1 LYYIKFLSS
10 NFSYTDFKKEYVN
23 RNDLH
28 KHIKLIGAGGYLMPE
43 SSVKLNY
50 IEKGEGFPLI
60 LIHGLSDDLRFW
72 APLIPQ
78 FSRNYRT
85 VALDLRGHGSSGKPK
100 GPYFI
105 EQFSRDVYSLL
116 NELNIKKAHFIG
128 FSVGG
133 AVVQDLA
140 VNYPEMVSS
149 IVLMSSFS
157 FVDSK
162 LNETFLKLR
171 ESLVGGGFAA
181 FFDEILPLVLIPKL
195 INENK
200 AELEQIKEE
209 KVKTESVESL
219 INTVDACM
227 EFDVKDKISV
237 ISKPALII
245 SGKEDVLIPDEL
257 AGQAHRIIGGS
268 KRVILENTGHNV
280 LIPENLQF
288 LLELILKFLKDV

>member
-1 LYYIKFLSS
+1 
-10 NFSYTDFKKEYVN
+10 
-23 RNDLH
+23 
-28 KHIKLIGAGGYLMPE
+28 MPE
-43 SSVKLNY
+43 ISGIKLNY

-60 LIHGLSDDLRFW
+60 LIHGLSDDLRLW

-78 FSRNYRT
+78 LSRNYRT
-85 VALDLRGHGSSGKPK
+85 VSLDLRGHGSSGKPK
-100 GPYFI
+100 GHYSI
-105 EQFSRDVYSLL
+105 EQFSRDIYFLL
-116 NELNIKKAHFIG
+116 NELSIKKAHFIG
-128 FSVGG
+128 FSLGG

-157 FVDSK
+157 FVDLK

-171 ESLVGGGFAA
+171 ESLVEGGFAA
-181 FFDEILPLVLIPKL
+181 FFDEILPLVLTPEL
-195 INENK
+195 INENR
-200 AELEQIKEE
+200 AELEQVREE
-209 KVKTESVESL
+209 KIKTESVESL
-219 INTVDACM
+219 INTIDACM

-257 AGQAHRIIGGS
+257 ARQVHRIIDGS
-268 KRVILENTGHNV
+268 KLIILENTGHNV